1 MNTPRELLEFILNS
15 IPFVA
20 GNFTI
25 AENEDELGVT
35 YKITVSPDAMPGLIG
50 RQGRNI
56 KAIRDVIAIVA
67 RQLGRRV
74 FIKLQ
79 D

>member
-15 IPFVA
+15 IPGVA
-20 GNFTI
+20 GSYTI
-25 AENEDELGVT
+25 VENEDELGVT
-35 YKITVSPDAMPGLIG
+35 YKITVNPETMPGLIG

-56 KAIRDVIAIVA
+56 KAIRDVVAIVA
-67 RQLGRRV
+67 RQHGRRV